1 MQNRVCLRHTR
12 LVSAQRSPNIEK
24 STIADKIGVHT
35 QRDQNGLSAAP
46 ASGREQTPSQRKEV
60 GLELILSR
68 ENMFSALER
77 VERNKGAPGI
87 DGMETTAPRSFLRI
101 HWLGIKQHILDGRY
115 IPKPARRVEM
125 PKPNG
130 GIRLLG
136 IPTVLDRLIQQA
148 ISQQMGPIFDE
159 HFSESSYGFRP
170 LRSAHMAI
178 RKAKEFV
185 DEGKRYVVDI
195 DLEKFFDRVNHDI
208 LMSRI
213 ARRVKDK
220 PLLKLIRSYLE
231 LGILVDGVVCPSV
244 EGTPQGSPLSPLLSN
259 IMLDDLDKEIERR
272 GLSFVRYADDCNIY
286 LRTKRAG
293 LRVFLSIKT
302 FLEDKL
308 KLKINETKS
317 AVAYVPRRKFLGYR
331 FNRFM
336 ESKICMAPESVKRFR
351 NKVKE
356 ITRGHRRE
364 NMDHRIKKLN
374 WLIRGWMNYFSLT
387 ETNTIVR
394 NLDSWIRPRLR
405 TCLLK
410 QSWRPKNESQKAYEV
425 WDVSFTGEDI
435 RSARP
440 ILVSGEH

>member
-1 MQNRVCLRHTR
+1 MQNRVCLRYIR
-12 LVSAQRSPNIEK
+12 LVSSQRRPNIEK

-35 QRDQNGLSAAP
+35 QRDQNGPSAAP
-46 ASGREQTPSQRKEV
+46 ALNREQTPSQRKEA
-60 GLELILSR
+60 GLEIILGR
-68 ENMFSALER
+68 ENMFLALER

-87 DGMETTAPRSFLRI
+87 DGMDTTALRSYLRTD
-101 HWLGIKQHILDGRY
+101 WPEIKQQILGGRY
-115 IPKPARRVEM
+115 IPKPARRVEI

-136 IPTVLDRLIQQA
+136 IPTILDRLIQQA
-148 ISQQMGPIFDE
+148 ILQQMGPIFDE

-170 LRSAHMAI
+170 SRSAHMAV

-208 LMSRI
+208 LMSRV
-213 ARRVKDK
+213 ARKVKDK

-231 LGILVDGVVCPSV
+231 SGILVDGVVCPSI

-286 LRTKRAG
+286 LRTRRAG
-293 LRVFLSIKT
+293 FRVFLSIKT

-308 KLKINETKS
+308 KLRINEVKS

-331 FNRFM
+331 FNQFK
-336 ESKICMAPESVKRFR
+336 ESKICIAPESVKRFR
-351 NKVKE
+351 HKVKE

-364 NMDHRIKKLN
+364 NMDQRIKKLN

-387 ETNTIVR
+387 ETNTLIR
-394 NLDSWIRPRLR
+394 DLDSWIRHRLR
-405 TCLLK
+405 MCLFK
-410 QSWRPKNESQKAYEV
+410 QWRRPKTRVKKLMKFGMYHSQ
-425 WDVSFTGEDI
+425 
-435 RSARP
+435 AR
-440 ILVSGEH
+440 IYGQKG